1 VRDALFAF
9 SLSLYVMLMLMVRGG
24 RLKAII
30 KPRSIPILKNRLF
43 FAADAQLS
51 RTSLSFFWVQAQTR
65 DMIY

>member
-9 SLSLYVMLMLMVRGG
+9 SLSLCNVDADGGG

-51 RTSLSFFWVQAQTR
+51 RTSLSFFGCKSKLR
-65 DMIY
+65 I

>member
-1 VRDALFAF
+1 MCVIRFLLT
-9 SLSLYVMLMLMVRGG
+9 LSLCNADVDGG

-51 RTSLSFFWVQAQTR
+51 RTSLSFFGCKR
-65 DMIY
+65 KLKI